1 MHKCRISSRNDLDQ
15 NLSYDILKPIIGI
28 YIIIYIYII
37 ILSLDIFGGM
47 ISAISWPRFVSSVT
61 RSAAAGPTTRCVML
75 SPICWGPP
83 LSGAMTIMRGA
94 RSRRCC
100 TSAGLKE
107 QLHHVAPSFFMFFPL
122 RSTEDVEYETLA
134 ATVSFGGLQL
144 APNCGVANS
153 AKIRYIFSSVFPCC
167 MSFGSEWPSAAQT
180 TARLTRQLLQM
191 ATC

>member
-1 MHKCRISSRNDLDQ
+1 M
-15 NLSYDILKPIIGI
+15 
-28 YIIIYIYII
+28 
-37 ILSLDIFGGM
+37 DIFGGM

-61 RSAAAGPTTRCVML
+61 RSAAARPTTRCVML
-75 SPICWGPP
+75 SPICLG
-83 LSGAMTIMRGA
+83 STIERRHDDHHFPGA

-100 TSAGLKE
+100 TSAGLKD
-107 QLHHVAPSFFMFFPL
+107 QLHPVFSCFFPL

-144 APNCGVANS
+144 APNWGVAKS

-167 MSFGSEWPSAAQT
+167 MSFGCEWPSAAQT